1 MEKSSSNGIPGMK
14 WGLGNAAYFATDD
27 SNFYISCKPNP
38 EELCINQETD
48 TLVVWL
54 NEIDK
59 DKAMSIF
66 AKYLYDQINPELRSS
81 KGFWDLV
88 SKGYRETHI
97 DSLVPKV

>member
-14 WGLGNAAYFATDD
+14 WGFGNTACFATDG

-48 TLVVWL
+48 TLILWL
-54 NEIDK
+54 NEIDR
-59 DKAMSIF
+59 DKAIS
-66 AKYLYDQINPELRSS
+66 AKYLYDQINTELRSS
-81 KGFWDLV
+81 KSFWDLV
-88 SKGYRETHI
+88 SKGYRKAHI